1 MPTTDLGPA
10 ATNVARV
17 LAGITDEQLTA
28 PTPCP
33 RYTVGDLLDHVG
45 GLSVA
50 FAAAATK
57 TPMAAAGPDT
67 PLGDAAHL
75 DPAWRETI
83 PAALDELA
91 AAWRDDAAWEGMTS
105 AGPIEMPGEIA
116 GLVALDEL
124 VVHGWDLARATDQPY
139 DVDDATLVLIRGLV
153 ADFAPGDDGGER
165 RHPRLRPGGVDPR
178 RRAAARPGGRP
189 HRPRPGLVAPIAREG
204 WRSRDGSAEADEHG
218 RRGGTHRGRRYAF
231 E

>member
-10 ATNVARV
+10 AANVAGV

-33 RYTVGDLLDHVG
+33 RYTVADLLDHVA
-45 GLSVA
+45 GLSAA
-50 FAAAATK
+50 FTAAATK
-57 TPMAAAGPDT
+57 TPMAAAGPDA

-91 AAWRDDAAWEGMTS
+91 GAWREDTAWEGMTS

-139 DVDDATLVLIRGLV
+139 SVDDATLQLIHGLV
-153 ADFAPGDDGGER
+153 ADFAPDDDVENDGTLAFGPKVR
-165 RHPRLRPGGVDPR
+165 IPDDAPLLDHVVALTGRDP
-178 RRAAARPGGRP
+178 AW
-189 HRPRPGLVAPIAREG
+189 APS
-204 WRSRDGSAEADEHG
+204 RSAG
-218 RRGGTHRGRRYAF
+218 
-231 E
+231 

>member
-10 ATNVARV
+10 AANVARV

-50 FAAAATK
+50 FTAAATK

-91 AAWRDDAAWEGMTS
+91 AAWRDDAAWDGMTS

-124 VVHGWDLARATDQPY
+124 VVHGWDLARATGQPY
-139 DVDDATLVLIRGLV
+139 DVDDATLDAHPRPRRQLR
-153 ADFAPGDDGGER
+153 PRRRRGER
-165 RHPRLRPGGVDPR
+165 RHPRLRSGGADPR
-178 RRAAARPGGRP
+178 RRAAARPGASPSPAATRPGRP
-189 HRPRPGLVAPIAREG
+189 R
-204 WRSRDGSAEADEHG
+204 
-218 RRGGTHRGRRYAF
+218 
-231 E
+231 

>member
-10 ATNVARV
+10 AANVARV
-17 LAGITDEQLTA
+17 LAGISDEQLTA

-45 GLSVA
+45 GLALA
-50 FAAAATK
+50 FTAAATK

-91 AAWRDDAAWEGMTS
+91 AAWRDDAAWEGMTA
-105 AGPIEMPGEIA
+105 AGGIEMPGEIA
-116 GLVALDEL
+116 GLVALDEV

-139 DVDDATLVLIRGLV
+139 DVDDGTLERLRGLV
-153 ADFAPGDDGGER
+153 ADFAPADDPE
-165 RHPRLRPGGVDPR
+165 HPVVNDGTLAFGPAVPVPEDAPLLDQVVALTGRDP
-178 RRAAARPGGRP
+178 AWS
-189 HRPRPGLVAPIAREG
+189 PR
-204 WRSRDGSAEADEHG
+204 
-218 RRGGTHRGRRYAF
+218 
-231 E
+231 